1 MLGLILKK
9 KNMKKIILFIGI
21 ILISLN
27 CNSQNQKATL
37 YLKTGDTI
45 HGLAKIKAF
54 GKIKFRYN
62 KKSKKVIYFPGQLI
76 KFDIIQQG
84 SKTTNIYK
92 YVQGNQLS
100 TSRKCMTLIT
110 EGKIDLYRVSVSVT
124 HAPMGFGGGGM
135 GRMGGMTMGY
145 SMDNYYV
152 SKDDSD
158 VVTKLTIV
166 GTFFGK
172 NFKKAASEY
181 FSDCQDLVDRI
192 QNKTYRK
199 RDIEEIVRFYNTK
212 CN

>member
-62 KKSKKVIYFPGQLI
+62 KKSKKEIYSPYQLI

-110 EGKIDLYRVSVSVT
+110 EGKIDLYRISVSGT
-124 HAPMGFGGGGM
+124 HPSMGFGGGGM
-135 GRMGGMTMGY
+135 GGMTVSY

-158 VVTKLTIV
+158 VVTKLTTV

-172 NFKKAASEY
+172 SFKKAASEY